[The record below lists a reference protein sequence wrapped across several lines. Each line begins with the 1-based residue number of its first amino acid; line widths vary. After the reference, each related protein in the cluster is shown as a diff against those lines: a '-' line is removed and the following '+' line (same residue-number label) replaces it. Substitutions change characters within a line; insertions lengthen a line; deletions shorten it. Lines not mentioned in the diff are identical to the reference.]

1 MALSSVRKASES
13 AQGNTLAPTCA
24 NDIERKA
31 MALVSI
37 TEAARLVGVSEKT
50 IRRKIATGEVSAQVS
65 GQGGQARKVLDTSE
79 LIRVFGSMPGQMPPP
94 VQSDSPDMPVP
105 VYTVSTHADGLEQV
119 IKTQQTLIEVL
130 QTQLEARTIE
140 TRELRSQV
148 TGLLEWRKPTQEPP
162 PVQPQV
168 SSERIKL
175 MVILAVLGCIGAAVL
190 AWAAGYRI

>member
-94 VQSDSPDMPVP
+94 VQ
-105 VYTVSTHADGLEQV
+105 
-119 IKTQQTLIEVL
+119 
-130 QTQLEARTIE
+130 
-140 TRELRSQV
+140 
-148 TGLLEWRKPTQEPP
+148 
-162 PVQPQV
+162 PQV